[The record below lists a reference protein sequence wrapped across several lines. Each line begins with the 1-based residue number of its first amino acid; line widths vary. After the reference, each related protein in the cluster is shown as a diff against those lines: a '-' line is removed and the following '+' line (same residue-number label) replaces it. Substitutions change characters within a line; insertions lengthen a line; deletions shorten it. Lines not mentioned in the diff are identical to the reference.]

1 MEDANLQRRMG
12 LSPEHLV
19 ALATAASLLLWA
31 AAFVVIRWVGQ
42 SLGPGALAFGRL
54 LVGSVVLTLL
64 VLVRHRR
71 RPPTGRTLALVVAYG
86 LLWFAGYAV
95 VLNWAERHLD
105 AGTASM
111 LVQLAPLIV
120 AVVAGLGL
128 GEGFSGTLA
137 LGLVIALAGVA
148 LIAVGSHR
156 PGVTDRIG
164 VVLGLLAAVLY
175 AAGVLVQ
182 KLALPHVDALTA
194 TWLGCVVG
202 AVATSPFAHQ
212 AWTQATAA
220 SWRDVV
226 AVVFL
231 GVGPTAVAFT
241 TWAYALSR
249 SGAGRLS
256 ATTLGVPAVAIALS
270 WLVLGEVP
278 VLLSV
283 VGGVL
288 CVVGVLVTR
297 WSRTAPGSI
306 APPPVPVEGSGS

>member
-1 MEDANLQRRMG
+1 M
-12 LSPEHLV
+12 
-19 ALATAASLLLWA
+19 SLLLWA
-31 AAFVVIRWVGQ
+31 SAFVVIRWVGQ
-42 SLGPGALAFGRL
+42 SFGPGALAFGRL
-54 LVGSVVLTLL
+54 LVGSVVLTVL
-64 VLVRHRR
+64 VLVRHRQQ
-71 RPPTGRTLALVVAYG
+71 PPAGRTLALVVAYG

-120 AVVAGLGL
+120 AVVAGLAL
-128 GEGFSGTLA
+128 GEGFSRPLA
-137 LGLVIALAGVA
+137 LGLVVALSGVA

-156 PGVTDRIG
+156 PGVTDRTG
-164 VVLGLLAAVLY
+164 VALGLLAAVLY
-175 AAGVLVQ
+175 AGGVLVQ
-182 KLALPHVDALTA
+182 KLALPRVDALTA
-194 TWLGCVVG
+194 TWLGCLVG
-202 AVATSPFAHQ
+202 ALATSPFAHQ
-212 AWTQATAA
+212 AWTQATSA
-220 SWRDVV
+220 SWRDLV

-249 SGAGRLS
+249 SGAGKLS
-256 ATTLGVPAVAIALS
+256 ATTLSVPAVAIALS

-297 WSRTAPGSI
+297 RSGKAPTSV
-306 APPPVPVEGSGS
+306 APSPPVTVERSGS